1 MAPARFEGE
10 SSEWDRNPCSPS
22 MPLPVC
28 HTSAAREM
36 GRRREQPRDARPWV
50 EYTKRTA
57 GTLELS
63 GAAANWAFSL
73 SDCRG
78 IGWALSETIAFTG
91 AFPYGSS
98 PPAGLLPMRRFSF
111 VRAGAARQAG
121 QLLLRRPLCTAAPQA
136 GSNALRNAV
145 AAAGVA
151 VGIGCGVL
159 AWRQQLATGE
169 GLC

>member
-1 MAPARFEGE
+1 
-10 SSEWDRNPCSPS
+10 
-22 MPLPVC
+22 
-28 HTSAAREM
+28 
-36 GRRREQPRDARPWV
+36 
-50 EYTKRTA
+50 
-57 GTLELS
+57 
-63 GAAANWAFSL
+63 
-73 SDCRG
+73 
-78 IGWALSETIAFTG
+78 
-91 AFPYGSS
+91 
-98 PPAGLLPMRRFSF
+98 MRRFSF

-136 GSNALRNAV
+136 GSNTLRNAV